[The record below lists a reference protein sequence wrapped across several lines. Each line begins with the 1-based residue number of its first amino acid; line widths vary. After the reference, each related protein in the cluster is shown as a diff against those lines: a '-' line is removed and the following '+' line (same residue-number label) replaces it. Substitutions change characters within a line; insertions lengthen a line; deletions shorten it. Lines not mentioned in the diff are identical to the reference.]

1 MAAAKIARLHALG
14 ASALTVAVAFAQNE
28 PPPAATTVEP
38 LLRIEVSGPAVF
50 RERLLP
56 TNLGSMVASAEGEAI
71 WKDAVAAIEAGWRQL
86 HGDDPTFLAARRR
99 LLDYSG
105 RVHLWGWCGTEAAQ
119 ARTDIDAVTAIVDAD
134 GKTDLRALARDL
146 RLLLEHATGKSGQ
159 TAVDGGNETWRLADG
174 DHQALAV
181 DCRADGRLLFAFGDT
196 PVSIAKAM
204 AQTAAQL
211 PPTPKKPGQE
221 PLLDCRLDLA
231 QIVRLNARG
240 QQAVA
245 IAAALGCGS
254 LRTLEFTLQPRGP
267 QLQCEFGLACAGD
280 RGLFAGLF
288 PEQPGTPDLLG
299 LVPATAIGSKTSRC
313 DPGQIWRV
321 LLGALVVGEKKTVAE
336 VEAEIEKE
344 AGVDVGKDVLP
355 HLNGEVMLVW
365 EAPGDEEGAEPR
377 FSLVARLKDGKAF
390 TAGFAKLLDKGGLHP
405 VSDNGVLRAGEDSSW
420 FIPAMHF
427 GVTDKYAI
435 VAFGKAG
442 DERVEALLALA
453 KTPRAVDEAI
463 AQQRRAEPPGCNG
476 AGVLDVGICLRY
488 HVGVLLEMLH
498 EFAGRLAPDV
508 ELSARARWLE
518 AATPLLQK
526 HHLDRIV
533 VFTGT
538 EKGRWAFRMLW

>member
-1 MAAAKIARLHALG
+1 MATVKTALHALVAG
-14 ASALTVAVAFAQNE
+14 ALSAAVACAQVE
-28 PPPAATTVEP
+28 PPPAATTLEP
-38 LLRIEVSGPAVF
+38 LLRVEVSGPAVF

-71 WKDAVAAIEAGWRQL
+71 WKDAVAALEAGWRQL
-86 HGDDPTFLAARRR
+86 HGDDATFLAARRR

-105 RVHLWGWCGTEAAQ
+105 RVHVLGWCSADVARS
-119 ARTDIDAVTAIVDAD
+119 RTDIDTVTAVVDAD
-134 GKTDLRALARDL
+134 GRTDLRAVARDL
-146 RLLLEHATGKSGQ
+146 RLLLEHAAGKSGQ
-159 TAVDGGNETWRLADG
+159 TATDGGNETWRLDDG
-174 DHQALAV
+174 DHGALAI
-181 DCRADGRLLFAFGDT
+181 DCRADGRLLLAGGDT
-196 PVSIAKAM
+196 PESIAKAM

-231 QIVRLNARG
+231 QLVRRSTGG
-240 QQAVA
+240 QQAAAV
-245 IAAALGCGS
+245 AAALGCGS
-254 LRTLEFTLQPRGP
+254 LRSLEFTLQPHGP
-267 QLQCEFGLACAGD
+267 QLQLEFGLVCAGD

-288 PEQPGTPDLLG
+288 PEQPGIPDLLG
-299 LVPATAIGSKTSRC
+299 LVPAAAIGSKTSRC
-313 DPGQIWRV
+313 DPGQLWRV
-321 LLGALVVGEKKTVAE
+321 LIGALVVGERKTVAD
-336 VEAEIEKE
+336 VEAEIQKD
-344 AGVDVGKDVLP
+344 AGVDVGKDVLA
-355 HLNGEVMLVW
+355 HLTGEVMLVW
-365 EAPGDEEGAEPR
+365 ETPGDDEGAEPR
-377 FSLVARLKDGKAF
+377 FSLVARLKDGKEFA
-390 TAGFAKLLDKGGLHP
+390 AGFTKLLDKGGLHP

-442 DERVEALLALA
+442 DERVEALLSLA

-488 HVGVLLEMLH
+488 HVGILLEMLH
-498 EFAGRLAPDV
+498 EFAGRLAPEV
-508 ELSARARWLE
+508 ELGARARWLE